1 MTIKIYI
8 KTIYDI
14 LGNETSI
21 ARYLAIRKFLYP
33 FSSVLH
39 YFVNIV
45 KAVTKQNAHN
55 TIGCGLPISGHQKR
69 L

>member
-21 ARYLAIRKFLYP
+21 ARHLAIRKFLYP
-33 FSSVLH
+33 FSGVLN

-55 TIGCGLPISGHQKR
+55 TVS
-69 L
+69 